1 MSFDFVRRYPKID
14 AYEKGTLKV
23 SEIHTVA
30 YSLYGNPKG
39 KPVLFVHGG
48 PGGGTNPA
56 MARYFDPAA
65 YHIILVDQRGCGD
78 SEPFAVLDEN
88 STYDRYD
95 SFFHAGRYGIDINT
109 KTRVE

>member
-1 MSFDFVRRYPKID
+1 M
-14 AYEKGTLKV
+14 
-23 SEIHTVA
+23 
-30 YSLYGNPKG
+30 
-39 KPVLFVHGG
+39 LFVHGG

-95 SFFHAGRYGIDINT
+95 HHT
-109 KTRVE
+109 

>member
-1 MSFDFVRRYPKID
+1 M
-14 AYEKGTLKV
+14 
-23 SEIHTVA
+23 
-30 YSLYGNPKG
+30 
-39 KPVLFVHGG
+39 LFVHGG

-56 MARYFDPAA
+56 MARYFDPAV

-95 SFFHAGRYGIDINT
+95 SFFYSGRYAIDISLPPSLRPQHSSYYHHLFLLFPLDT
-109 KTRVE
+109 V